1 MGGGVSCGEHSDY
14 GCVTLLLADD
24 TRGALQVRGKDGGW
38 IAADPVPGMYV
49 VNIGDMLELWT
60 GGRWRS
66 TRHRVVHGGGGYRVS
81 VPFFWEPDWDAR
93 YVSGVAWGV
102 GKFTD
107 TDTDFGGRIKPLDCC
122 VGQTQTDGDGEGDG
136 EGEARYKEV
145 VYGEHLLG
153 KVLGNFYSEGA
164 PAPPASASASE

>member
-1 MGGGVSCGEHSDY
+1 MSCGEHSDY

-38 IAADPVPGMYV
+38 IAADPVRGMYV

-93 YVSGVAWGV
+93 YV
-102 GKFTD
+102 
-107 TDTDFGGRIKPLDCC
+107 FGG
-122 VGQTQTDGDGEGDG
+122 GMGSGE
-136 EGEARYKEV
+136 
-145 VYGEHLLG
+145 VY
-153 KVLGNFYSEGA
+153 
-164 PAPPASASASE
+164 